1 MKHYGV
7 TIQMKPF
14 GQNFW
19 VLLFISDSF
28 GIFAKIYL
36 SVNDLLS
43 TLIPLI
49 SLFFLILLEACA
61 WSFYLTRMSW
71 QKPTSLLP
79 SREIK
84 VMSHV
89 GYLVRVVS
97 VTKILFTSSGCDR
110 VN

>member
-1 MKHYGV
+1 MKYYGV

-61 WSFYLTRMSW
+61 WSFYRTRMSW

-89 GYLVRVVS
+89 GYSCAWYQLQN
-97 VTKILFTSSGCDR
+97 IIY
-110 VN
+110 

>member
-1 MKHYGV
+1 MKYYGV

-71 QKPTSLLP
+71 HKPTSLLP

-84 VMSHV
+84 VMSHG
-89 GYLVRVVS
+89 GYSCAWYQLQN
-97 VTKILFTSSGCDR
+97 IIY
-110 VN
+110 

>member
-1 MKHYGV
+1 MKYYGV

-89 GYLVRVVS
+89 GYSCAWYQLQN
-97 VTKILFTSSGCDR
+97 IIY
-110 VN
+110 

>member
-1 MKHYGV
+1 MKYYGV

-43 TLIPLI
+43 P
-49 SLFFLILLEACA
+49 
-61 WSFYLTRMSW
+61 
-71 QKPTSLLP
+71 
-79 SREIK
+79 
-84 VMSHV
+84 
-89 GYLVRVVS
+89 
-97 VTKILFTSSGCDR
+97 
-110 VN
+110 